1 MEPPGNTVGDLRETG
16 PMYNNIFHETY
27 YSYTNVKKIGSSGV
41 RVEECIFFEYFW
53 ISSVPLCKLKATTTN
68 PNKVIA
74 DVHGLMPNVQL
85 SLKSCSDQAATHR
98 NVTRWF
104 GNQTT

>member
-41 RVEECIFFEYFW
+41 RVEECMSIF
-53 ISSVPLCKLKATTTN
+53 
-68 PNKVIA
+68 
-74 DVHGLMPNVQL
+74 GLVL
-85 SLKSCSDQAATHR
+85 SHFA
-98 NVTRWF
+98 N
-104 GNQTT
+104 